1 MTRPTTRKPRH
12 HTAARAGVPAAL
24 GALMLMAAPAA
35 AQSTGT
41 FKDWWVACDNR
52 HSCTAFGTA
61 PAMSDAVFGTWL
73 SVARDGDG
81 DAVPRLAIGILLADE
96 ATTGPVTATLTVPG
110 GGGSLPPIDATID
123 QGMLMAPL
131 PASMAAAVLP
141 ALRQANMLEI
151 TVTAPA
157 KGVLAATRVSLAGA
171 SAALLYID
179 DAQKRVGTVTA
190 LVRPG
195 DKPASTIPPVPPVPV
210 VTPPQPST
218 SAVPAGLPA
227 GFDAHPLGDDCD
239 PQAREMVPPLI
250 GRLDAA
256 HVLYGAVCMA
266 GAYNM
271 VYQLWVEDQKGQIAT
286 ADIEMPDG
294 ISPIDLMNVDYD
306 ADNRMLS
313 SYAKGR
319 GIGDC
324 GTAAS
329 WVWDGRRFRLTSLIA
344 MEVCQGIPA
353 DAWPV
358 LYRAE
363 IR

>member
-1 MTRPTTRKPRH
+1 MTHATTRKPRH
-12 HTAARAGVPAAL
+12 HIAARAGLPAAL

-52 HSCTAFGTA
+52 RSCTAFGTA

-73 SVARDGDG
+73 SVARDGAG
-81 DAVPRLAIGILLADE
+81 DAVPQLAIGILLADD
-96 ATTGPVTATLTVPG
+96 ATTGPVRVTLAIPG
-110 GGGSLPPIDATID
+110 VGGSLPPIDATID

-141 ALRQANMLEI
+141 ALRQADMLEI

-157 KGVLAATRVSLAGA
+157 TGVLAATRVSLSGA
-171 SAALLYID
+171 SAALLYVD

-195 DKPASTIPPVPPVPV
+195 DKPASAVPPVPPVPV
-210 VTPPQPST
+210 VTPPPH
-218 SAVPAGLPA
+218 ALAAAPADLPA
-227 GFDAHPLGDDCD
+227 GIDTRSQGDDCD
-239 PQAREMVPPLI
+239 PQARAMVPPLI

-271 VYQLWVEDQKGQIAT
+271 VYQLWVDDQQGGIEA
-286 ADIEMPDG
+286 ADIEMPGG
-294 ISPIDLMNVDYD
+294 IGPIDLMNIDYD
-306 ADNRMLS
+306 ADSRMLS

-329 WVWDGRRFRLTSLIA
+329 WVWDGSRFRLTSLIA

>member
-1 MTRPTTRKPRH
+1 MT
-12 HTAARAGVPAAL
+12 
-24 GALMLMAAPAA
+24 
-35 AQSTGT
+35 
-41 FKDWWVACDNR
+41 
-52 HSCTAFGTA
+52 
-61 PAMSDAVFGTWL
+61 DAVFGTWL

-96 ATTGPVTATLTVPG
+96 STTGPVTATLGIPG
-110 GGGSLPPIDATID
+110 GGGSLPPIDTTID

-131 PASMAAAVLP
+131 PASMAATLLP
-141 ALRQANMLEI
+141 ALRQADMLEI
-151 TVTAPA
+151 TVTSPA
-157 KGVLAATRVSLAGA
+157 AGVLASTRVSLAGA
-171 SAALLYID
+171 SAALLHVD

-190 LVRPG
+190 LVRRG
-195 DKPASTIPPVPPVPV
+195 DRPASTVPPVPPVPV
-210 VTPPQPST
+210 VTPPPR
-218 SAVPAGLPA
+218 AMAAAPAELPAGLETRSQ
-227 GFDAHPLGDDCD
+227 GDDCD
-239 PQAREMVPPLI
+239 PRAREMVPPLI

-256 HVLYGAVCMA
+256 HVLYGAVCLA

-271 VYQLWVEDQKGQIAT
+271 AYQLWVGDQQGRIEA
-286 ADIEMPDG
+286 ADIETPDG
-294 ISPIDLMNVDYD
+294 IDPIDLMNIDYD
-306 ADNRMLS
+306 ADSRMLS

-329 WVWDGRRFRLTSLIA
+329 WLWDGGRFRLTSLMV

-358 LYRAE
+358 LYRSE